1 MPAHCSLR
9 LAHTPAAQDLAR
21 PEQEVVDATLAAT
34 KAVIEARVNGTLS
47 ANQPKS
53 LPAQPGAP
61 QYIKYTPAKQ
71 GPEYNSGASHRIIK
85 MHTVAV
91 DPLQP
96 PKFAHKKARALTLV
110 ALLSSARSR
119 SRSRPAR
126 SRAPRVPRRLT
137 RLRAG
142 ASRAGVAAGAGDA
155 QPAAACER
163 QGQRGLEDPRVYQ
176 QLEEQQGLH
185 HPA

>member
-1 MPAHCSLR
+1 M
-9 LAHTPAAQDLAR
+9 
-21 PEQEVVDATLAAT
+21 VDATLAAT

-96 PKFAHKKARALTLV
+96 PKFAHKKARALTL
-110 ALLSSARSR
+110 
-119 SRSRPAR
+119 
-126 SRAPRVPRRLT
+126 APRRSTAPLRSPRRPPRAT
-137 RLRAG
+137 RAAATATSD
-142 ASRAGVAAGAGDA
+142 ASRRRCLAALGRRR
-155 QPAAACER
+155 C
-163 QGQRGLEDPRVYQ
+163 L
-176 QLEEQQGLH
+176 
-185 HPA
+185 

>member
-1 MPAHCSLR
+1 MRR
-9 LAHTPAAQDLAR
+9 LALLGLSHARAAQDLAR

-34 KAVIEARVNGTLS
+34 KAVIEARVNGTLA

-91 DPLQP
+91 DPMQP
-96 PKFAHKKARALTLV
+96 PKFAHKKASALTL
-110 ALLSSARSR
+110 ALRTPLV
-119 SRSRPAR
+119 PPC
-126 SRAPRVPRRLT
+126 APPPRRCA
-137 RLRAG
+137 RRERCAG
-142 ASRAGVAAGAGDA
+142 
-155 QPAAACER
+155 
-163 QGQRGLEDPRVYQ
+163 
-176 QLEEQQGLH
+176 
-185 HPA
+185 

>member
-1 MPAHCSLR
+1 M
-9 LAHTPAAQDLAR
+9 
-21 PEQEVVDATLAAT
+21 DATLAAT

-96 PKFAHKKARALTLV
+96 PKFAHKKARALTLAPLPS
-110 ALLSSARSR
+110 ALLGPRSR
-119 SRSRPAR
+119 IICAPK
-126 SRAPRVPRRLT
+126 RA
-137 RLRAG
+137 
-142 ASRAGVAAGAGDA
+142 
-155 QPAAACER
+155 E
-163 QGQRGLEDPRVYQ
+163 
-176 QLEEQQGLH
+176 H
-185 HPA
+185 

>member
-1 MPAHCSLR
+1 MPACCSTR
-9 LAHTPAAQDLAR
+9 LAHTPTAQDLAR

-96 PKFAHKKARALTLV
+96 PKFAHKKARALTLA
-110 ALLSSARSR
+110 ALVCE
-119 SRSRPAR
+119 
-126 SRAPRVPRRLT
+126 RA
-137 RLRAG
+137 
-142 ASRAGVAAGAGDA
+142 AALA
-155 QPAAACER
+155 QPPTSRRAR
-163 QGQRGLEDPRVYQ
+163 RGLRV
-176 QLEEQQGLH
+176 
-185 HPA
+185 